1 MLESSKT
8 EITPIEPEESVVTQK
23 LETMEQQVITVVVYT
38 LFTSTTT
45 IPFFFH
51 VVPGLSS
58 LPPIRKMDI
67 YLRYELLRRQEYTF
81 SVVTRFR
88 VSRPVTSL
96 VRILNFSLIFPH
108 HLMITPRRKESFSS

>member
-45 IPFFFH
+45 IPFFFSCC
-51 VVPGLSS
+51 PRS
-58 LPPIRKMDI
+58 L
-67 YLRYELLRRQEYTF
+67 F
-81 SVVTRFR
+81 ST
-88 VSRPVTSL
+88 PDQKDG
-96 VRILNFSLIFPH
+96 
-108 HLMITPRRKESFSS
+108 HLFTV